1 MASEYVT
8 QPGDSLPSIAEA
20 CGHPGEWQLIVAW
33 NAPETIPDPNNIQP
47 GMTIVLPDL
56 ASWPA
61 PGDPE
66 ATSTD
71 EKASSTRSSS
81 SSSSSSSGKNL

>member
-1 MASEYVT
+1 MASNSEYVT

-56 ASWPA
+56 ASWQ

-71 EKASSTRSSS
+71 EKASSTK
-81 SSSSSSSGKNL
+81 SSSSSSSGKHL

>member
-1 MASEYVT
+1 MASSEYVT
-8 QPGDSLPSIAEA
+8 LPGDSLPSIAEA

-56 ASWPA
+56 TDWPA
-61 PGDPE
+61 PGDAETQP
-66 ATSTD
+66 
-71 EKASSTRSSS
+71 TRSSS
-81 SSSSSSSGKNL
+81 SSSSSSTKTSGGGKNL

>member
-1 MASEYVT
+1 MASSEYVT

-20 CGHPGEWQLIVAW
+20 CGHSGEWQLVAAW
-33 NAPETIPDPNNIQP
+33 NPDLADPHNIQP
-47 GMTIVLPDL
+47 GMTLILPDL

-66 ATSTD
+66 ATRSSSSSST
-71 EKASSTRSSS
+71 STRSSS
-81 SSSSSSSGKNL
+81 SKRED

>member
-1 MASEYVT
+1 MASSEYVT
-8 QPGDSLPSIAEA
+8 LPGDSLPSIAEA
-20 CGHPGEWQLIVAW
+20 CGHSGEWQLIAAW
-33 NAPETIPDPNNIQP
+33 NPDLADVNNIQP
-47 GMTIVLPDL
+47 GMTIILPDL

-81 SSSSSSSGKNL
+81 SSSSGKHL

>member
-56 ASWPA
+56 ASWT

-66 ATSTD
+66 ATSTS
-71 EKASSTRSSS
+71 ER
-81 SSSSSSSGKNL
+81 

>member
-1 MASEYVT
+1 MASSEYVT
-8 QPGDSLPSIAEA
+8 LPGDSLPSIAEA

-56 ASWPA
+56 ASWQPS
-61 PGDPE
+61 GDPE

-81 SSSSSSSGKNL
+81 SSSSSSGKHL